1 MSRLRSALRRPVR
14 DQPRSILAA
23 LAVAVVLALAA
34 ILMPALRGG
43 ERDGAAT
50 APSVRPAGP
59 VIDGTG
65 GRSAQRPPSQA
76 VASADVPRARS
87 AARAFLRSYLP
98 VLYGRGRPDGIE
110 GVVPQLRRSLREARR
125 VPRRIRD
132 RRPRLTRL
140 DAQPQAPT
148 SVLMTATVDDGVV
161 APFRLIFT
169 VERQPDGRWLVTNVA
184 ND

>member
-1 MSRLRSALRRPVR
+1 M
-14 DQPRSILAA
+14 
-23 LAVAVVLALAA
+23 
-34 ILMPALRGG
+34 
-43 ERDGAAT
+43 
-50 APSVRPAGP
+50 
-59 VIDGTG
+59 
-65 GRSAQRPPSQA
+65 
-76 VASADVPRARS
+76 
-87 AARAFLRSYLP
+87 
-98 VLYGRGRPDGIE
+98 LYGRGRPDRID

-161 APFRLIFT
+161 APYRLIFT
-169 VERQPDGRWLVTNVA
+169 VERQPGGRWLVTNVA

>member
-1 MSRLRSALRRPVR
+1 MNRLRSALRRPIR
-14 DQPRSILAA
+14 EQPRPLLAV
-23 LAVAVVLALAA
+23 LAVAAALALAA
-34 ILMPALRGG
+34 ILMPDLRGG

-50 APSVRPAGP
+50 APTVRPAGP

-65 GRSAQRPPSQA
+65 GRGVQRPPSQA

-98 VLYGRGRPDGIE
+98 VLYGRGRPAGIE

>member
-1 MSRLRSALRRPVR
+1 MSRLRSALRRPIR
-14 DQPRSILAA
+14 EQPRSILAA
-23 LAVAVVLALAA
+23 LAVAVALALAA
-34 ILMPALRGG
+34 VLMPALRGG

-65 GRSAQRPPSQA
+65 GRGVQRPPSQA

-98 VLYGRGRPDGIE
+98 VLYGRGRPAGIE